1 MTISHQRFRHGDII
15 ESLAVRKDRITGE
28 HYSRVIDIQ
37 ETFPGATRFKVNGIV
52 LNFLEDE
59 NEKRYEPRRIAHYP
73 NDVIDIVLAVPMH
86 MPSSF
91 PISSAEKTGRI
102 HSQAPQSPST
112 SSIDYA
118 ISSLSLQPTPTS
130 LSGDL
135 ARLPGSANTMP
146 ASNPTL
152 AGLTATPALNALGIP
167 NFKEK
172 VAQWDNT
179 GSVQH
184 QQLLTQIAQM
194 MQHQNELLEKQNKML
209 QEQAD
214 AKKRN
219 EKVLAEVKAAKE
231 PDLETDRKQQQ
242 TIDRLIIAQRRVDAI
257 LVQNYKLH
265 ENSIPWLFVILP
277 DSYESWDPRNFLK
290 ERFRLFF
297 LCECGEECGQGINQ
311 GTIASEPAITTS
323 NPPIAT
329 IRVKSRIHIAKH
341 EGYELSRPTEFF
353 DRYGPYVL
361 GMLRILKHC
370 LAVAA
375 VSAPAV
381 ALTDNGIQD
390 VMEGVKSISES
401 TMQAV
406 DVSINFL
413 EQQRGDCSA
422 PDNLAGTGSDEQ
434 DARDVLEN
442 LAALEGADLRRLH
455 TFLRNSDKDKILGNL
470 YRITT
475 EQGHVKWVCFE
486 HYKDS
491 SHETALVSFVN
502 SIEAAGGTYD
512 PHFRRVTISL
522 KSCTAAKK
530 FFKRLTTHASAVDN
544 LDVSLAWDFGSADLV
559 NLVDKVAKS
568 NIKSITLDLKD
579 ETSSN
584 SAHATFRT
592 GKGLCHPLLS
602 LLANKNL
609 RRLQLSN
616 FHQFGTRTSNLPSS
630 AVAPWIQSFHFHG
643 VVNDEGRDRLA
654 NILSLCPNIV
664 DLRFT
669 GPRQIFQGNT
679 MDSNLH
685 LQIFNLKKLQRLYV
699 TNWCTLWPETL
710 EGYTWRDGMELRELV
725 CTMGALEHSFVEE
738 SIRRSHE
745 ILEVLVLFDDY
756 YVETPLDLS
765 PKASAGFSDEL
776 YFSRLTHLDIQA
788 RFADGS
794 LEFLSSIMPRLNL
807 IHFGCGTYEGSLFRH
822 INLASLKSLSVEVM
836 RSVNFSQLREAIQ
849 RLGGDCQ
856 IEYLRAHG
864 VEDVKKN
871 LFEIL
876 KMLRLKRLLLSL
888 VSAGEVVSIAQ
899 SVNLYNLQILSLIES
914 DYSPEAGDVLAR
926 RRRTEFAES
935 FEVQLDSR
943 SWECYIDASIMSAL
957 RTRTHRASPP
967 LPPGHRIQDSRDL
980 GEQPFQFFQPTLP
993 RYSY

>member
-73 NDVIDIVLAVPMH
+73 NEVIDIVLAVPTH

-91 PISSAEKTGRI
+91 PISSAEKTERI

-135 ARLPGSANTMP
+135 ARLPNSANTMP

-152 AGLTATPALNALGIP
+152 ALTATPALNALGIP
-167 NFKEK
+167 NFQQK

-194 MQHQNELLEKQNKML
+194 MQHQNELLEKQNEML

-219 EKVLAEVKAAKE
+219 EKVLVKVKAAKE

-242 TIDRLIIAQRRVDAI
+242 TIDRLIVRQQRVDAI

-277 DSYESWDPRNFLK
+277 DSYESWETRNVRK

-297 LCECGEECGQGINQ
+297 LCECGEECGQGTNQ
-311 GTIASEPAITTS
+311 DTITSESAITTT
-323 NPPIAT
+323 NPPIAP
-329 IRVKSRIHIAKH
+329 IRVKNRIHLAKH
-341 EGYELSRPTEFF
+341 EGYELSRPAKFF

-375 VSAPAV
+375 VLAPAV
-381 ALTDNGIQD
+381 ALTDNGVQD
-390 VMEGVKSISES
+390 VMDGVKSISES

-406 DVSINFL
+406 DMSINFL
-413 EQQRGDCSA
+413 EQQLGDGRA
-422 PDNLAGTGSDEQ
+422 PDNLAGTGSDEL

-491 SHETALVSFVN
+491 YHETALVSFVR

-559 NLVDKVAKS
+559 NLVDKVTES

-584 SAHATFRT
+584 SAHATF
-592 GKGLCHPLLS
+592 
-602 LLANKNL
+602 
-609 RRLQLSN
+609 
-616 FHQFGTRTSNLPSS
+616 
-630 AVAPWIQSFHFHG
+630 
-643 VVNDEGRDRLA
+643 
-654 NILSLCPNIV
+654 
-664 DLRFT
+664 
-669 GPRQIFQGNT
+669 
-679 MDSNLH
+679 
-685 LQIFNLKKLQRLYV
+685 
-699 TNWCTLWPETL
+699 
-710 EGYTWRDGMELRELV
+710 
-725 CTMGALEHSFVEE
+725 
-738 SIRRSHE
+738 
-745 ILEVLVLFDDY
+745 
-756 YVETPLDLS
+756 
-765 PKASAGFSDEL
+765 
-776 YFSRLTHLDIQA
+776 
-788 RFADGS
+788 
-794 LEFLSSIMPRLNL
+794 
-807 IHFGCGTYEGSLFRH
+807 
-822 INLASLKSLSVEVM
+822 
-836 RSVNFSQLREAIQ
+836 
-849 RLGGDCQ
+849 
-856 IEYLRAHG
+856 
-864 VEDVKKN
+864 
-871 LFEIL
+871 
-876 KMLRLKRLLLSL
+876 
-888 VSAGEVVSIAQ
+888 
-899 SVNLYNLQILSLIES
+899 
-914 DYSPEAGDVLAR
+914 
-926 RRRTEFAES
+926 
-935 FEVQLDSR
+935 
-943 SWECYIDASIMSAL
+943 
-957 RTRTHRASPP
+957 
-967 LPPGHRIQDSRDL
+967 
-980 GEQPFQFFQPTLP
+980 
-993 RYSY
+993 